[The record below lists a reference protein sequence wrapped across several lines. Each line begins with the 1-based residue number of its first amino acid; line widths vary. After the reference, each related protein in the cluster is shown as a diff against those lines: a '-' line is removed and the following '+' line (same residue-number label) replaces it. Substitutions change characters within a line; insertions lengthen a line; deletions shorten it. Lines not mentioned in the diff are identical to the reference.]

1 MIIKP
6 AILIF
11 IVAILVGLGAYYFGY
26 DKGYEKSVNQNVAT
40 QEATVKRTSTI
51 PDGWKMY
58 ENKDLGVSFA
68 YPAEL
73 VIESKEDNGVQIGKQ
88 VEQEYIDGKGE
99 KITQQRFLPSIY
111 IARNLGL
118 MDSLRSASSCDDNYN
133 EFPCLLEKKT
143 VKVAGVD
150 VDYYK
155 YLPFQ
160 IGYAE
165 THSLTP
171 PWENAP
177 VFTLT
182 PSGDEAM
189 FMNLLSTLKQY

>member
-1 MIIKP
+1 MGKPII
-6 AILIF
+6 I
-11 IVAILVGLGAYYFGY
+11 ILVVVAAVLAAYYFGY

-40 QEATVKRTSTI
+40 QEAVVKKTSTI
-51 PDGWKMY
+51 PDGWKTY
-58 ENKDLGVSFA
+58 ESKELGVSFA
-68 YPAEL
+68 YPPEL

-88 VEQEYIDGKGE
+88 VEQEYADNKGE
-99 KITQQRFLPSIY
+99 KTSQQRFLASVY
-111 IARNLGL
+111 ISRNLGL
-118 MDSLRSASSCDDNYN
+118 IDSLKSAPGCDNNDS
-133 EFPCLLEKKT
+133 EFPCVLEKKAI
-143 VKVAGVD
+143 KVAGVD

-165 THSLTP
+165 THSVAP
-171 PWENAP
+171 SWENAP